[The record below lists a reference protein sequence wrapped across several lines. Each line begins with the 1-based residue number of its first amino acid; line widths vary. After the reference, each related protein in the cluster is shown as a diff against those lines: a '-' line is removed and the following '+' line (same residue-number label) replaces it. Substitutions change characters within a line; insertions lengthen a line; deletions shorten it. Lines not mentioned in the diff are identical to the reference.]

1 MRRAMLAML
10 LGSVVVVGFAAPAAM
25 AQSRATITITCDV
38 AGKANISPG
47 LLFSSQ
53 QESLTANGSLSNC
66 TSSPSISGLSGT
78 FVAKGSGT
86 MSCTSGSASGYARIN
101 WLVNGVKKYSSIL
114 SITLTVSPPS
124 LTGTVI
130 QGFAKGETLSGNI
143 SLQPTSGNCL
153 TNPVTTANLSGSA
166 TIS

>member
-1 MRRAMLAML
+1 MRRAVLAV
-10 LGSVVVVGFAAPAAM
+10 SVGAIVVVGFAAPAAM
-25 AQSRATITITCDV
+25 AQSRVQITITCDV
-38 AGKANISPG
+38 SGKANIAPG

-66 TSSPSISGLSGT
+66 TSTPSISGLSGT
-78 FVAKGSGT
+78 FVAKGNGT
-86 MSCTSGSASGYARIN
+86 MSCTSGSADGFAKIN

-130 QGFAKGETLSGNI
+130 RGFAQGEHLSGDI

-166 TIS
+166 TVS